1 MGQLTQEL
9 WGAAVSSQRS
19 NYSIRFH
26 KPSCRAYLWDG
37 KRRIYLGA
45 WPENP
50 LPPSKEVR
58 EAFRS
63 AVAKLALGG
72 LDDASP
78 ISICALTVAELVDQ
92 FLKWAEGR
100 YQGPQA
106 KTLAHALRPVLALY
120 AGQPAASFGPK
131 RLQEVQKLLAKQGR
145 TRQGINLTCA
155 YVRQCFAWAVSR
167 ELLKPD
173 QLVALRSVGGLR
185 FGAIAAP
192 ESPPREA
199 APLADVEATLL
210 ELSPTIAA
218 MVRLQML
225 TGCRPAEVCKLS
237 MAEIDRGD
245 SACWVYRPEH
255 HKMAHLGRHR
265 AVPLLSDAME
275 LLRPF
280 LRADGLPLFS
290 PADAR
295 EEWEATKRAARKSKV
310 QPSQVDRSK
319 ESPLKTPGQSYE
331 TASYRR
337 AIARACQR
345 AGVPL
350 WSPNGL
356 RKLAGQTVCDALGI
370 DKARALLGHADSTI
384 TKRHY
389 AKHDLEQAKSAAQAL
404 QSKAGS

>member
-1 MGQLTQEL
+1 MARNAKVPKL
-9 WGAAVSSQRS
+9 S
-19 NYSIRFH
+19 FH
-26 KPSCRAYLWDG
+26 KASGKACVYLQG
-37 KRRIYLGA
+37 KTYYLGF
-45 WPENP
+45 WPEHPNR
-50 LPPSKEVR
+50 PSAEVQKHYR
-58 EAFRS
+58 EA
-63 AVAKLALGG
+63 VGKVLLGG
-72 LDDASP
+72 SP
-78 ISICALTVAELVDQ
+78 EAAKPDYSVFTVAELVAQ
-92 FLKWAEGR
+92 FITWAEGR
-100 YQGPQA
+100 YDSPSEA
-106 KTLAHALRPVLALY
+106 KRMALALRPVLALY
-120 AGQPAASFGPK
+120 ADQPAASFGPK
-131 RLQEVQKLLAKQGR
+131 RLQEVQQLLAKQGR
-145 TRQGINLTCA
+145 TRQGINMACGFI
-155 YVRQCFAWAVSR
+155 RQCFAWGVSR
-167 ELLKPD
+167 ELLKFE
-173 QLVALRSVGGLR
+173 QLGALRSVQSLR

-237 MAEIDRGD
+237 MAEIDRAD

-290 PADAR
+290 PADAM

-310 QPSQVDRSK
+310 QPSQVDRHK
-319 ESPLKTPGQSYE
+319 EAPLKTPGQSYE

-337 AIARACQR
+337 AIARACLR
-345 AGVPL
+345 ASVPL

-356 RKLAGQTVCDALGI
+356 RKLAGQTVADALGI

-384 TKRHY
+384 TRRHY
-389 AKHDLEQAKSAAQAL
+389 ARHDLEQAKSAAQAL
-404 QSKAGS
+404 QAKA

>member
-1 MGQLTQEL
+1 MRP
-9 WGAAVSSQRS
+9 WSAAVSSQRS

-37 KRRIYLGA
+37 KRRVYLGA

-50 LPPSKEVR
+50 LQPSKEVR
-58 EAFRS
+58 EAFRA
-63 AVAKLALGG
+63 AVARLTLGMTEQIT
-72 LDDASP
+72 A
-78 ISICALTVAELVDQ
+78 ISICSLTVAELVDQ

-100 YQGPQA
+100 YQGSQA
-106 KTLAHALRPVLALY
+106 KTLAFSLRPVLALC
-120 AGQPAASFGPK
+120 ANQPAASFGPK
-131 RLQEVQKLLAKQGR
+131 RLQEVQRLLAKQGR
-145 TRQGINLTCA
+145 TRQGININSA
-155 YVRQCFAWAVSR
+155 HIRQCFAWGVSR

-173 QLVALRSVGGLR
+173 QLVALKSLAGLR

-199 APLADVEATLL
+199 APLADVESTLF

-237 MAEIDRGD
+237 MAEIDRAD

-290 PADAR
+290 PADAV
-295 EEWEATKRAARKSKV
+295 EEFEATKRAARVSKV
-310 QPSQVDRSK
+310 QPSQVDRHK
-319 ESPLKTPGQSYE
+319 EAPLKTPGQSYE

-370 DKARALLGHADSTI
+370 DKARALLGHA
-384 TKRHY
+384 
-389 AKHDLEQAKSAAQAL
+389 
-404 QSKAGS
+404 

>member
-50 LPPSKEVR
+50 LPPSREVR
-58 EAFRS
+58 EAFRA
-63 AVAKLALGG
+63 AVARLALGG
-72 LDDASP
+72 TEDASP
-78 ISICALTVAELVDQ
+78 TSICAMTVAELVAQ
-92 FLKWAEGR
+92 FIQWAEVR
-100 YQGPQA
+100 YDSPSEA
-106 KTLAHALRPVLALY
+106 KRMALALRPVLSLY
-120 AGQPAASFGPK
+120 ADQPAASFGPK

-145 TRQGINLTCA
+145 TRQGINMACGFI
-155 YVRQCFAWAVSR
+155 RQCFAWGVSQ
-167 ELLKPD
+167 ELLKFE
-173 QLVALRSVGGLR
+173 QLGALRSVQSLR

-237 MAEIDRGD
+237 MAEIDRAD

-290 PADAR
+290 PADAM

-310 QPSQVDRSK
+310 QPSQVDRHK
-319 ESPLKTPGQSYE
+319 EAPLKTPGQSYE

-389 AKHDLEQAKSAAQAL
+389 AKNDLEQSKIAAQAL
-404 QSKAGS
+404 QKKA

>member
-1 MGQLTQEL
+1 MARNAKVPKL
-9 WGAAVSSQRS
+9 S
-19 NYSIRFH
+19 FH
-26 KPSCRAYLWDG
+26 KASGKACVYLQS
-37 KRRIYLGA
+37 KTFYLGFS
-45 WPENP
+45 PEHPNR
-50 LPPSKEVR
+50 PSAEVQKPYR
-58 EAFRS
+58 EA
-63 AVAKLALGG
+63 VGKVLLGG
-72 LDDASP
+72 SP
-78 ISICALTVAELVDQ
+78 QVANPDYSVFTVAELVAQ
-92 FLKWAEGR
+92 FLTWAEDR
-100 YQGPQA
+100 YQGSQA
-106 KTLAHALRPVLALY
+106 KTLAFSLRPVLALF
-120 AGQPAASFGPK
+120 ANQPAASFGPK
-131 RLQEVQKLLAKQGR
+131 RLQEVQRLLAKQGR
-145 TRQGINLTCA
+145 TRQGININSA
-155 YVRQCFAWAVSR
+155 HIRQCFAWGVSR

-173 QLVALRSVGGLR
+173 QLVALKSLAGLR

-290 PADAR
+290 PADAM
-295 EEWEATKRAARKSKV
+295 EEWEATKRAARVSKV
-310 QPSQVDRSK
+310 QPSQVDRHK
-319 ESPLKTPGQSYE
+319 EAPLKTPGQAYE

-370 DKARALLGHADSTI
+370 DKARALLGHA
-384 TKRHY
+384 
-389 AKHDLEQAKSAAQAL
+389 
-404 QSKAGS
+404 